1 MQLTG
6 EGEGEDVSPGR
17 GLPGIS
23 WEGGGQAPVP
33 MGGAGQCVQRMR
45 SSVGPGPGRREG
57 WRGGSGVWA
66 RLQLYPPPSL
76 FPAFPRGSRPPLLLS
91 VFLAEAV
98 GALPPPPRPP
108 ASWCQAFPGDS
119 GGWRSSLDASQ
130 DPVHL
135 LPAGG
140 QNSPPFLWDPD
151 GLPGSSVPRSTWDL
165 KPVSTQEKPG
175 LSMGVAGWLWPGAV
189 PAELPCP
196 GSYTP
201 KGTAARPR

>member
-1 MQLTG
+1 M
-6 EGEGEDVSPGR
+6 SPGR

-33 MGGAGQCVQRMR
+33 VGGAGQCVQRMR
-45 SSVGPGPGRREG
+45 SSVGRGPGRREG

-91 VFLAEAV
+91 MFLAEAV
-98 GALPPPPRPP
+98 GALPPPSRPP
-108 ASWCQAFPGDS
+108 APWCQAFLGDS

-130 DPVHL
+130 DPRPSPPGRRPEFPTFSVGPGWPARL
-135 LPAGG
+135 LGPTEHMGFEPCFHSGKTWYIPLRKNLACPWVWPAGLG
-140 QNSPPFLWDPD
+140 QGP
-151 GLPGSSVPRSTWDL
+151 
-165 KPVSTQEKPG
+165 
-175 LSMGVAGWLWPGAV
+175 V

-196 GSYTP
+196 GSCTP